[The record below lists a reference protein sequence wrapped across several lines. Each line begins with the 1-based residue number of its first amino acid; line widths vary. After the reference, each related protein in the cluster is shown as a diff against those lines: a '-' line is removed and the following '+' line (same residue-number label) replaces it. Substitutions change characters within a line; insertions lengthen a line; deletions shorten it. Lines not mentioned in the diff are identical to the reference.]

1 MTTELAS
8 HNKHSLTLAAPLLA
22 GSGAVGYADAWP
34 PGITAAMFGA
44 LVTSPVSWRPRRGH
58 PPGRLAET
66 PASFI
71 LATGDHNPGFRRV
84 IDDHALDWRRLS
96 VPVIMALAGSTV
108 EDWDRIAA
116 HLEDEP
122 AIAGLELHVAEG
134 ARPVDVAN
142 WVSAVLRAT
151 TLPLLVKLP
160 SAQAPALATPAIQ
173 AGADAL
179 VVGAAPLAAALTAA
193 GTRIAGPLAGPA
205 AFPFTLRAVAAVA
218 GLNLPAPVIAA
229 GGISRLADAR
239 LCFAAGAVAVQ
250 IRSLLWVDP
259 AAAVQLAADLAS
271 R

>member
-1 MTTELAS
+1 MTIELAP

-34 PGITAAMFGA
+34 PGVTAAMFGA
-44 LVTSPVSWRPRRGH
+44 IVTPPVSWRPRRGH

-66 PASFI
+66 PAGFV
-71 LATGDHNPGFRRV
+71 LAAGDHNPGFRRV
-84 IDDHALDWRRLS
+84 MDDHLPDWRRLT
-96 VPVIMALAGSTV
+96 VPIIMALAGSAV

-116 HLEDEP
+116 HVEDEP

-134 ARPVDVAN
+134 VRPVDVAN
-142 WVSAVLRAT
+142 WVGAVRRAT

-160 SAQAPALATPAIQ
+160 SAQAPALASPAVQ

-179 VVGAAPLAAALTAA
+179 VIGAAPLAAGLTAA
-193 GTRIAGPLAGPA
+193 SARIEGPLAGPA
-205 AFPFTLRAVAAVA
+205 VFPVTLRAVAAVA
-218 GLNLPAPVIAA
+218 GLGLPAPIIAA
-229 GGISRLADAR
+229 GGIGRLADAE
-239 LCFAAGAVAVQ
+239 LCFDAGAVAVQ

-259 AAAVQLAADLAS
+259 ATAVQLAAGLAG